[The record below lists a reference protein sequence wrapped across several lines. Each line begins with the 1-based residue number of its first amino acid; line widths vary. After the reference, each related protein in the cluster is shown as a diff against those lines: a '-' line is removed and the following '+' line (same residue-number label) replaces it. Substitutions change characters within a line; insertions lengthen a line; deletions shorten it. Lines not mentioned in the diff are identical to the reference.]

1 LWSGFERA
9 VVPISVSIIT
19 ADQAAKILEKS
30 EGHFGDFKSKA
41 IKPARLTKTLS
52 AFANADGGELYVG
65 IDEQGDSFHWNGFA
79 KAEDANGHVQALE
92 ELFPLGSS
100 FRYSFLEC
108 KGRTGLV
115 LFCEIEKTPD
125 IRNASDGIAYLR
137 RGAQNLP
144 QDTAE
149 KIERLKYSKGIIS
162 FEDQK
167 LNTNYAQISNS
178 LAIIEFALEII
189 PTAEPDIWLKKQHL
203 IVDDRPTVAG
213 AVLFSDEPQV
223 NLPKAAI
230 KVYRYKT
237 RDAVG
242 TRDTLAFN
250 PLSIEGNAYK
260 QIYETVALIKKI
272 TEEIPLVTL
281 TGLEKIEY
289 PTEAIH
295 EVVTNAVIHRD
306 YSINDDIHV
315 RIFDNRIE
323 VASPGTL
330 PAHVTVA
337 NILDERFARNPK
349 IVRILNKFRN
359 PPNKDVGEGLNTAFE
374 AMRKLKLKDPLIE
387 QRENSVVVALR
398 HEQLGT
404 PEQII
409 VDYLRANDEVNNAI
423 ARGICFIGSENSM
436 KRIFQKMITS
446 GLIKRVP
453 NRPLNKTGYVKGRN
467 FPK

>member
-1 LWSGFERA
+1 MPIA
-9 VVPISVSIIT
+9 VSTIS
-19 ADQAAKILEKS
+19 ADQAARILEKT

-52 AFANADGGELYVG
+52 AFANADGGELYIG
-65 IDEQGDSFHWNGFA
+65 IEEKNERFYWNGFA
-79 KAEDANGHVQALE
+79 NIEDANGHVQALE
-92 ELFPLGSS
+92 ELFPLGSN
-100 FRYSFLEC
+100 FRYTFMEC
-108 KGRTGLV
+108 KGRPGVV
-115 LFCEIEKTPD
+115 LFCEIDKTLD
-125 IRNASDGIAYLR
+125 IRHASDGVAYLR

-144 QDTAE
+144 QDTPE
-149 KIERLKYSKGIIS
+149 KIERLKYSKGIAS

-167 LNTNYAQISNS
+167 INSDPTQISNS

-189 PTAEPDIWLKKQHL
+189 PTAEPDAWLRKQHL
-203 IVDDRPTVAG
+203 ITEDRPTVAG
-213 AVLFSDEPQV
+213 VVLFSDEPQV

-250 PLSIEGNAYK
+250 PLAIEGNAYK
-260 QIYETVALIKKI
+260 QIYETVATIKKI

-330 PAHVTVA
+330 PAHITVA

-349 IVRILNKFRN
+349 IVRILNKFKN

-387 QRENSVVVALR
+387 QRENSVLVALR

-409 VDYLRANDEVNNAI
+409 VDYLRSNDEINNAT
-423 ARGICFIGSENSM
+423 ARAICFIGSENSM

-453 NRPLNKTGYVKGRN
+453 NRPLNKTGYVRGAN

>member
-1 LWSGFERA
+1 
-9 VVPISVSIIT
+9 
-19 ADQAAKILEKS
+19 
-30 EGHFGDFKSKA
+30 
-41 IKPARLTKTLS
+41 
-52 AFANADGGELYVG
+52 
-65 IDEQGDSFHWNGFA
+65 
-79 KAEDANGHVQALE
+79 
-92 ELFPLGSS
+92 
-100 FRYSFLEC
+100 LEC